1 MAVLL
6 SGDGMRGE
14 QGGSRETGQRDPPA
28 PWVAFVGALP
38 RRFAPPITTVPAE
51 GPSAEWFDRSLP
63 RHPPEGRTWRL
74 SYTTATPLSSCRHT
88 PSGKRVEV
96 REPLLLY
103 QFPQRRVE
111 TLKTLAYFG
120 DADGLASGFSTLSS
134 LTTSRTPLARRAT
147 RSASNLSSG
156 VGTLP

>member
-63 RHPPEGRTWRL
+63 RHPPEGGPGARRMRL
-74 SYTTATPLSSCRHT
+74 RSARARASSLFRVNGSLTVNGSLPLYQIPQRACRFTGPTHW
-88 PSGKRVEV
+88 GKR
-96 REPLLLY
+96 P
-103 QFPQRRVE
+103 
-111 TLKTLAYFG
+111 FG
-120 DADGLASGFSTLSS
+120 S
-134 LTTSRTPLARRAT
+134 AT
-147 RSASNLSSG
+147 RAAPVPRACTRLR
-156 VGTLP
+156 TRMER